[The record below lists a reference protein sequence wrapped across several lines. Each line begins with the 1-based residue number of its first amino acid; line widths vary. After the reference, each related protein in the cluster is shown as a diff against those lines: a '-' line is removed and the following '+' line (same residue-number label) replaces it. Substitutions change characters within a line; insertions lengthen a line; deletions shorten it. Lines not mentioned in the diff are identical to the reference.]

1 MNNSLS
7 PSLGPE
13 HGKALRNGERET
25 KIDLNKVKGRAGHF
39 KIFSTMESNTNPL
52 QYQGQCER

>member
-25 KIDLNKVKGRAGHF
+25 KIDLNKVIRY
-39 KIFSTMESNTNPL
+39 STKDSVSVKM
-52 QYQGQCER
+52 